1 MNPFPELMV
10 SFVGMLV
17 TAHSWHPNGTEVAPA
32 SKGHL
37 APTLFVG
44 GTARALHLKM
54 IAAMEASYR
63 LNIVVGMHSGTW
75 SLKSAKN
82 RLLWQGVK
90 AAGNPP
96 IAGASQ
102 SLLTTSTQLAVP
114 AKTKNAKSAVV
125 GKRLH
130 S

>member
-1 MNPFPELMV
+1 
-10 SFVGMLV
+10 
-17 TAHSWHPNGTEVAPA
+17 
-32 SKGHL
+32 
-37 APTLFVG
+37 LFVG

-96 IAGASQ
+96 IAGVPQ
-102 SLLTTSTQLAVP
+102 SSDTTSMQLAAP
-114 AKTKNAKSAVV
+114 AKTKGTKSPVV
-125 GKRLH
+125 EK
-130 S
+130 